1 MNHTLTNK
9 FKENFAI
16 RPLIETFSFFRAYA
30 RDIVTFLLYATFPVI
45 IIENFISYYAI
56 NYNFPLE
63 IKHLPVIMHFLYQ
76 PIYTGGLIY
85 LISKII
91 VGEKWNTKECLLVG
105 LGCWVNLLIVNII
118 SSLMIILGL
127 FAFIIPGLFIFARL
141 SLAEFNVVLDRLSPI
156 EALYR
161 SNKMSRNVTWQIIA
175 SALLLSVILLGF
187 QLLIHLAIV
196 TLSLENLFTF
206 MVTELLIIILWS
218 SFTILF
224 FRFYDLANKAL
235 RQSND
240 QEKIQETHLSN
251 GS

>member
-1 MNHTLTNK
+1 MNHILTNK
-9 FKENFAI
+9 FKENFVI
-16 RPLIETFSFFRAYA
+16 KPLIETFSFFRAYA

-45 IIENFISYYAI
+45 IIENIISYYAI
-56 NYNFPLE
+56 NYNFSLE

-85 LISKII
+85 LISKIV

-105 LGCWVNLLIVNII
+105 LHCWVNLLLVNII

-187 QLLIHLAIV
+187 QLFLHIAIV

-206 MVTELLIIILWS
+206 IITELLIIILWS

-224 FRFYDLANKAL
+224 FRFYDLANKDL
-235 RQSND
+235 RQSHD
-240 QEKIQETHLSN
+240 QEKIQETHLNN
-251 GS
+251 GR

>member
-1 MNHTLTNK
+1 MNHALTNK

-16 RPLIETFSFFRAYA
+16 RPLIETLSFFRAYA
-30 RDIVTFLLYATFPVI
+30 RDIATFLLYATFPVI

-56 NYNFPLE
+56 HYNFPFE
-63 IKHLPVIMHFLYQ
+63 IKHLPIIVHFLYQ

-85 LISKII
+85 LISKIV
-91 VGEKWNTKECLLVG
+91 VGEKWDIKGCLSVG
-105 LGCWVNLLIVNII
+105 LSCWVNLLLVNII

-141 SLAEFNVVLDRLSPI
+141 SLAEFNVVLNRLSPI

-235 RQSND
+235 RQSDD
-240 QEKIQETHLSN
+240 QGKIQETHLSN

>member
-1 MNHTLTNK
+1 
-9 FKENFAI
+9 
-16 RPLIETFSFFRAYA
+16 
-30 RDIVTFLLYATFPVI
+30 
-45 IIENFISYYAI
+45 
-56 NYNFPLE
+56 
-63 IKHLPVIMHFLYQ
+63 
-76 PIYTGGLIY
+76 
-85 LISKII
+85 
-91 VGEKWNTKECLLVG
+91 
-105 LGCWVNLLIVNII
+105 VNLLLVNII

-141 SLAEFNVVLDRLSPI
+141 SLAEFNVVLNRLSPI

-161 SNKMSRNVTWQIIA
+161 SNKMSRNFTWQIIA

-235 RQSND
+235 RQSNEK
-240 QEKIQETHLSN
+240 EKIQETHLSN